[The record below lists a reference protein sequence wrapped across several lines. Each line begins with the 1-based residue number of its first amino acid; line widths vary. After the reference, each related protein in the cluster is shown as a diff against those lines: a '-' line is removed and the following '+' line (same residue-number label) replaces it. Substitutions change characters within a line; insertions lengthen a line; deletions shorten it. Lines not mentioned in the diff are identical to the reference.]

1 MHAYLIMH
9 MSNPSQF
16 PGEGVAGAFLGASMK
31 WFAYIAV
38 CVLLVQTVC
47 AQCTFP
53 NSHSRH
59 QLVGEQCGPGLVE
72 RRERGRARHVAGERR
87 LLECADDECIVGA
100 PAAYV
105 SIFF

>member
-9 MSNPSQF
+9 MSNPWQF
-16 PGEGVAGAFLGASMK
+16 PGEGVADAFLGASMK

-53 NSHSRH
+53 
-59 QLVGEQCGPGLVE
+59 
-72 RRERGRARHVAGERR
+72 
-87 LLECADDECIVGA
+87 D
-100 PAAYV
+100 
-105 SIFF
+105 

>member
-38 CVLLVQTVC
+38 CVLLVQTVGPC
-47 AQCTFP
+47 EQM
-53 NSHSRH
+53 SRYPWLLRGH
-59 QLVGEQCGPGLVE
+59 GIGRRIWCRLRRAGP
-72 RRERGRARHVAGERR
+72 
-87 LLECADDECIVGA
+87 
-100 PAAYV
+100 
-105 SIFF
+105 